1 MDLIKNLVTWELVQ
15 AGPNGL
21 NTVNVQLPVEVDPK
35 NETDFAAAEKLEK
48 TVQEWVQ
55 KTRNAE
61 KIAVQAGVNGQL
73 ILPAQKPAGTERD

>member
-21 NTVNVQLPVEVDPK
+21 NTVSVQLPVEVDPK

-48 TVQEWVQ
+48 TV
-55 KTRNAE
+55 
-61 KIAVQAGVNGQL
+61 
-73 ILPAQKPAGTERD
+73 